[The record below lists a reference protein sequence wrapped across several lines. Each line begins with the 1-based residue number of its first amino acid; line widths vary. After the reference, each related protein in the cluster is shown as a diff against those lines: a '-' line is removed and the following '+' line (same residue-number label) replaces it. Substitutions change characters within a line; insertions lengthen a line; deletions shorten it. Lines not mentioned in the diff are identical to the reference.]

1 MRVRIGDLW
10 HDSKL
15 EPICIQVSER
25 EQAQIGGMNRGP
37 GRQGK
42 YASFPDDWRADKC
55 REWMDEG
62 EPADSNT

>member
-1 MRVRIGDLW
+1 MRVRIGDQW
-10 HDSKL
+10 HDSQL

-25 EQAQIGGMNRGP
+25 EQAQVVGMDRDVAT
-37 GRQGK
+37 QGK
-42 YASFPDDWRADKC
+42 YAVFPEGWTVEQC